1 MPAEPPLM
9 TGLSPGLRVAISAGA
24 GGIGR
29 SVADTFIAHG
39 ARVAVCDVDEA
50 ALQDFGQHHPDHV
63 ACKADVGVQAEV
75 DAFFDVVEA
84 KLGGLDVLVN
94 NAGIAGPTA
103 AVEAIDP
110 DEWRR
115 CVDINLS
122 GQFYCARR
130 AVPLLKR
137 NAEGVMINV
146 SSVAGRLGYA
156 YRLPYAATKWA
167 IIGMTQSLSL
177 ELGPSGIRVNALL
190 PGLVEGPRIER
201 VIQAR
206 ADELGIGFDEM
217 RQRYLEKVALGRMV
231 SHDDLAAMA
240 LFLSSSL
247 GRNISGQSLSVCGHM
262 VAL

>member
-1 MPAEPPLM
+1 
-9 TGLSPGLRVAISAGA
+9 
-24 GGIGR
+24 
-29 SVADTFIAHG
+29 
-39 ARVAVCDVDEA
+39 
-50 ALQDFGQHHPDHV
+50 
-63 ACKADVGVQAEV
+63 
-75 DAFFDVVEA
+75 
-84 KLGGLDVLVN
+84 
-94 NAGIAGPTA
+94 
-103 AVEAIDP
+103 VEAIDP